1 MSIAIEGTHTVC
13 VGNWLVDVEI
23 SHYNPG
29 YAADMRHDSTDPGE
43 PGFID
48 FIVLSAAAVQRSVG
62 GDMDSLNESEVE
74 DAINEQ
80 IIICH

>member
-1 MSIAIEGTHTVC
+1 MSIEGTHTVV

-29 YAADMRHDSTDPGE
+29 SLPDMRHDSTDPGE
-43 PGFID
+43 AGDID
-48 FIVLSAAAVQRSVG
+48 FIVLSAAAVQRSLG
-62 GDMDSLNESEVE
+62 GDMDCLNDSEVE
-74 DAINEQ
+74 DAIVEQ